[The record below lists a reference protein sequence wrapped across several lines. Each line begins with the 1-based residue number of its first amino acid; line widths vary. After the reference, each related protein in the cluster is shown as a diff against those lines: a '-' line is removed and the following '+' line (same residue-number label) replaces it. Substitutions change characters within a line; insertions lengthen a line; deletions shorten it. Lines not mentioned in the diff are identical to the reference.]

1 MRGTTYTIVCVDCGK
16 KETFFCPGYHLRIQS
31 VCSNCMDRIQRR
43 LNNVCCLCAVVY
55 LAFFVGIFLPVSC
68 IPVYYGVWM
77 IVSVVALRKLDDA
90 LDDLKLKGP

>member
-1 MRGTTYTIVCVDCGK
+1 M
-16 KETFFCPGYHLRIQS
+16 
-31 VCSNCMDRIQRR
+31 
-43 LNNVCCLCAVVY
+43 VY